1 MQAVNETKDFFA
13 LPYGPSGV
21 APDSDVREF
30 ELYFERLE
38 AAGLGKVK
46 RPDLLIFHRSAEFQL

>member
-30 ELYFERLE
+30 ELYFERL
-38 AAGLGKVK
+38 
-46 RPDLLIFHRSAEFQL
+46 